1 MQLDSRIVQLDWA
14 SNFLL
19 VSTLSRVHL
28 CDTQS
33 EHYRQIGKKLR
44 NGEFGACFFGIKF
57 TYTVPS
63 ERKLQ
68 LGSFSIL
75 NDKESFT
82 SYEGLEHLKIFC
94 ARPGVRIWEV
104 QLNATVVRT
113 HEFKHALKKG
123 SNKIITLNNEINNS
137 RLDFK
142 SNSDIGS
149 ASKNTNNNF
158 FKMYILNN
166 QYILTFQKNGLYILD
181 PQNVAVIFWTNV
193 YTNIIDV
200 RIVKNFIYIW
210 TSKNKMHVLLF
221 SKFEDFIIKSLF
233 NKKYLLCADLCI
245 YYQSHIKKI
254 LSLSKNLYLLSC
266 LGEKLV
272 ELNEIQL
279 KEQLQPVLDLIK
291 EFFGNR
297 QLSKKLSSGI
307 FVVDNGHFVDDIVDN
322 NTPILDVTNIQ
333 NESSISKTDFLPL
346 ETENKIMGEQS
357 QELGQCC
364 SNVRN
369 NSNKKYNF
377 LLEEFELNKI
387 DSNYKTHLLETV
399 FQSCEKVTEIT
410 DIFEGLLLFL
420 KDSQYDIN
428 EVQIWCYET
437 CLRYIEQ
444 NKNKFTTID
453 IKVSPYI
460 GKAFEAINFCDT
472 NSCDCGFPL
481 PKTRLIEPKMY
492 KLGQAILEHLWNI
505 NSDQKLCFKVPYLW
519 RDIIRFRENEN
530 IEKLLPLIIQYGDI
544 TILNNYV
551 YKFTYDLWNDFIQKF
566 ILLKQGTCL
575 NCEKT
580 FDPKEYVG
588 FSWSD
593 IASEMVKSISAENS
607 VDLLLDYS
615 ANIPKSELNLEFY
628 QSCIFSK
635 IMDNFDAS
643 LRTKAMEFVVNI
655 NQNKN
660 QVDSGN
666 NHVSKGSNN

>member
-19 VSTLSRVHL
+19 VSTLSRVYL

-44 NGEFGACFFGIKF
+44 DGEFGACFFGIKF

-63 ERKLQ
+63 EQKLQ

-94 ARPGVRIWEV
+94 ARPGLRIWEV
-104 QLNATVVRT
+104 QLNGTVVRT

-123 SNKIITLNNEINNS
+123 SNKIITLNNEISNS

-142 SNSDIGS
+142 SNSDIDSG
-149 ASKNTNNNF
+149 SKNTNNF
-158 FKMYILNN
+158 LKMYILNN
-166 QYILTFQKNGLYILD
+166 QYILTFQKNGLYIVD

-193 YTNIIDV
+193 YTDIVDV
-200 RIVKNFIYIW
+200 RIVKNFIYMW

-221 SKFEDFIIKSLF
+221 SKFEDFIIKCLF
-233 NKKYLLCADLCI
+233 NKKYLLCADLCV

-272 ELNEIQL
+272 ELNEIEL
-279 KEQLQPVLDLIK
+279 KVQLQPVLDLIK

-307 FVVDNGHFVDDIVDN
+307 FVVDNGHFVDDVVDN
-322 NTPILDVTNIQ
+322 KTPILDPVPNIK
-333 NESSISKTDFLPL
+333 NESFCISKTEFLPV
-346 ETENKIMGEQS
+346 EAENKIMEQ
-357 QELGQCC
+357 QEQCC
-364 SNVRN
+364 VAVQN

-387 DSNYKTHLLETV
+387 DRNYKTHLLETV
-399 FQSCEKVTEIT
+399 FQGCQQVTEIT

-420 KDSQYDIN
+420 KDSQYDLN
-428 EVQIWCYET
+428 EVEIWCYET
-437 CLRYIEQ
+437 CLRYIEL
-444 NKNKFTTID
+444 NKNKFSIND
-453 IKVSPYI
+453 INVSPYI
-460 GKAFEAINFCDT
+460 GQAFEAINFCDT
-472 NSCDCGFPL
+472 NSCNCGFPL

-492 KLGQAILEHLWNI
+492 KLGQAILKQVWNT

-519 RDIIRFRENEN
+519 RDIIKFRENEN
-530 IEKLLPLIIQYGDI
+530 IENLLPLIIQYGDI
-544 TILNNYV
+544 TLLNNYLH
-551 YKFTYDLWNDFIQKF
+551 KFTYDLWNDFIQKF

-580 FDPKEYVG
+580 FDPKQYVG

-593 IASEMVKSISAENS
+593 VASEMVKSISADNS
-607 VDLLLDYS
+607 IYLLLEYAED
-615 ANIPKSELNLEFY
+615 IPKSELNLEFY

-635 IMDNFDAS
+635 IMDNFDSS
-643 LRTKAMEFVVNI
+643 LRTKAMEFVVNV
-655 NQNKN
+655 NKN
-660 QVDSGN
+660 SDSRNNQVSSTSS
-666 NHVSKGSNN
+666 VK